1 MHLKHQAL
9 SLLAILTVASAS
21 ADDLQKEFVSPPDSA
36 RPGVY
41 WYFMD
46 GNLSREGMTRDLEAM
61 KTAGLGHV
69 LFLEV
74 NVGVKR
80 GPVNFLS
87 DEWQTLY
94 AHAVREAER
103 LGIEVMLGS
112 GPGWAG
118 SGGPWVKPE
127 QSMQHLVASKTECQG
142 PGPFAQKLPIAPPRR
157 PFFGNVPQQKQ
168 AEWESFYKDVA
179 VLAFPTPSVPSSIP
193 DVDEKALYYR
203 APFSSQ
209 KGVKPCLE
217 SLAEYPASPE
227 GSVVPA
233 NNVIDLTSRLKP
245 DGTLDWQVPEGKWT
259 VLRFVSRN
267 NGMTTRPAP
276 EPGIGFECD
285 KWDAAAFDAHFDNYV
300 GKLLTRVGPRPSGRG
315 WTMLHIDS
323 WEMGAQNWTPK
334 FREEFKKRCGYDP
347 QPFYPAYLG
356 QVIGSREQ
364 TERFL
369 WDLRQVGSD
378 LIIEHHAE
386 HLKALGHKNGFTLSI
401 EPYDM
406 HPGND
411 FDMGSVADL
420 PMCEFWSV
428 GFNTSFSCQQASS
441 IAHIMGRPV
450 VGAEAF
456 TGAPGENW
464 RFYPGYL
471 KNQGDWAMAVGINR
485 FTYHTFAHK
494 PDETRPGMVMGPY
507 GVHWDRGQTWW
518 PMASAYHRYIAR
530 CQYLLRQGRTVAD
543 ILYLMP
549 EGAPNVFQPPASA
562 CEGTDVLPDRRGYNF
577 DGCSA
582 KRLIELAAV
591 LDGKIAFPSGAS
603 YQLLVLPNSQTMTP
617 PLLNKLEALIK
628 GGATVVGTAPQKS
641 PSLINYPESDRE
653 VAAKAKSIWGITT
666 APSTQTARTYGKGRG
681 IWGGP
686 ISVAGYPNY
695 DLAAGILAGMNVAQD
710 FTATGPVRYTH
721 RSTEDRELYF
731 VASRSDKPATSLCT
745 FRMNGRRPELW
756 NPVNGQI
763 RSLPHF
769 TQTNGLTAI
778 RLEFDSYESYFVVFP
793 KNKTAGLP
801 RAGVNFPATTLV
813 RELEGSWDV
822 VFDPAMGGPE
832 SVRFDKLEDWT
843 KRPEPGIVY
852 YSGIAR
858 YRKGFDLPPESI
870 KPRSIIL
877 LDLGQVDVMARI
889 KVNGRDCGVAWTAP
903 WRVDISKAV
912 KPTGNT
918 LEIEVANLWP
928 NRMIGD
934 AKFPEK
940 SWSQTTYRPF
950 KATDPLLP
958 SGLIGPVTIQSSVND
973 E

>member
-1 MHLKHQAL
+1 MHMKQQAL
-9 SLLAILTVASAS
+9 SLLATLMVASAW
-21 ADDLQKEFVSPPDSA
+21 AGDLQKDFVSPPDSA

-61 KTAGLGHV
+61 KAAGLGHV

-80 GPVNFLS
+80 GPVDFLS
-87 DEWQTLY
+87 EQWQTLY

-142 PGPFAQKLPIAPPRR
+142 PGPLAQKLPIAPPRR
-157 PFFGNVPQQKQ
+157 PFFGNVPTQKQ
-168 AEWESFYKDVA
+168 AEWENFYKDVA
-179 VLAFPTPSVPSSIP
+179 VLAFPTPSVRSSIP

-233 NNVIDLTSRLKP
+233 NQVIDLTSRLKP

-285 KWDAAAFDAHFDNYV
+285 KWDTAAFDAHFDNYV
-300 GKLLTRVGPRPSGRG
+300 GKLLTRVGPRPGGRG

-347 QPFYPAYLG
+347 QTFYPAYLG

-378 LIIEHHAE
+378 LVIEYHVE
-386 HLKALGHKNGFTLSI
+386 HLKALGRKNGFTLSI

-420 PMCEFWSV
+420 PMGEFWSV

-441 IAHIMGRPV
+441 IGHIMGCSV

-471 KNQGDWAMAVGINR
+471 KNQGDWAMAMGINR

-530 CQYLLRQGRTVAD
+530 CQHLLRQGRTVAD

-591 LDGKIAFPSGAS
+591 RAGKIVFPGGAS

-628 GGATVVGTAPQKS
+628 DGATVVGTAPQKS

-653 VAAKAKSIWGITT
+653 VAAKAKSIWGTST
-666 APSTQTARTYGKGRG
+666 APSTQTARPYGKGRI

-686 ISVAGYPNY
+686 IGFAGYPNY
-695 DLAAGILAGMNVAQD
+695 DLAAGILAGMNVVPD

-813 RELEGSWDV
+813 GALEGSWDV

-843 KRPEPGIVY
+843 KRSEPGIVY
-852 YSGIAR
+852 YSGIAT
-858 YRKGFDLPPESI
+858 YRKGFNLPQESI
-870 KPRSIIL
+870 KPQSIIL
-877 LDLGQVDVMARI
+877 LDLGQVNVMARV
-889 KVNGRDCGVAWTAP
+889 KVNGQDCGVAWTAP

-958 SGLIGPVTIQSSVND
+958 SGLIGPVTIQSSVKD